1 MAPASAPSGLPV
13 IATQWRPCRAGFC
26 VRCDARIVGRT
37 RRASH
42 RQRRT
47 AIDAP
52 RRDPSGSYLTP
63 MRVAIVPHTRWGRIR
78 MIAIAGMLPLLFLII
93 WLFTVRM
100 PGPAFAGPLLPL
112 TPNQELIRTSL
123 ERHIRALAHDI
134 GVRSDETYSN
144 VLRASAYI
152 ERRLEDLGY
161 TVVSQEFSAGNRSY
175 RNIEATLPGVPG
187 HAHEVVVLGA
197 HYDTAEDAPGADD
210 NASGVAGVLELA
222 RIFAHE
228 RLARTVRFVF
238 FPNEEPP
245 SFPTADMGSRHYATA
260 ARARND
266 QIVAMLSIESIGY
279 YDTEKGS
286 QRYPFPLNLA
296 YPDVGDFI
304 GFVSNLRSRALLH
317 DAIAAFRAHA
327 TLPTQGAAAPS
338 WVPGVWWSDHW
349 SFWREG
355 YSAIM
360 ISDTAPYRN
369 PFYHT
374 PQDTPDKLDYDR
386 MARVVHG
393 LAHVVRAVAN

>member
-1 MAPASAPSGLPV
+1 MRRGL
-13 IATQWRPCRAGFC
+13 
-26 VRCDARIVGRT
+26 
-37 RRASH
+37 
-42 RQRRT
+42 
-47 AIDAP
+47 
-52 RRDPSGSYLTP
+52 
-63 MRVAIVPHTRWGRIR
+63 IR
-78 MIAIAGMLPLLFLII
+78 MIALAGIVPLLFLII

-100 PGPAFAGPLLPL
+100 PGPPFSGPLPPL
-112 TPNQELIRTSL
+112 TPNQEQLRTAL
-123 ERHIRALAHDI
+123 AGHVRALAHDI
-134 GVRSDETYSN
+134 GVRSDETYAN
-144 VLRASAYI
+144 VQRTAAYLERTLRGPS
-152 ERRLEDLGY
+152 RP
-161 TVVSQEFSAGNRSY
+161 Q
-175 RNIEATLPGVPG
+175 
-187 HAHEVVVLGA
+187 EVVILGA
-197 HYDTAEDAPGADD
+197 HYDTAEQAPGADD

-222 RIFAHE
+222 RVFAQE
-228 RLARTVRFVF
+228 RQSRTVRFVF

-260 ARARND
+260 ARQRND

-279 YDTEKGS
+279 YDTGKGS

-304 GFVSNLRSRALLH
+304 GFVSNLRSRSLLH
-317 DAIAAFRAHA
+317 RAIAAFRAHA

-355 YSAIM
+355 YPAIM
-360 ISDTAPYRN
+360 ITDTAPYRN

-393 LAHVVRAVAN
+393 LTHVVRAIANPASSGR

>member
-1 MAPASAPSGLPV
+1 MRIGL
-13 IATQWRPCRAGFC
+13 I
-26 VRCDARIVGRT
+26 
-37 RRASH
+37 
-42 RQRRT
+42 
-47 AIDAP
+47 P
-52 RRDPSGSYLTP
+52 R
-63 MRVAIVPHTRWGRIR
+63 TRWGLIR
-78 MIAIAGMLPLLFLII
+78 MIALAGILPPLSLIH
-93 WLFTVRM
+93 WLFAVRM
-100 PGPAFAGPLLPL
+100 PGPALSGPLPPL
-112 TPNQELIRTSL
+112 TPNQMLIRAGL
-123 ERHIRALAHDI
+123 ERQVRVLAHDI
-134 GVRSDETYSN
+134 GVRSDATYSN
-144 VLRASAYI
+144 VLRTSAYI
-152 ERRLEDLGY
+152 ERRLQDLGY
-161 TVVSQEFSAGNRSY
+161 TVDTQEFFALGRSY
-175 RNIEATLPGVPG
+175 RNIEATLPGAPG

-197 HYDTAEDAPGADD
+197 HYDTAEEAPGADD

-222 RIFAHE
+222 RVFAHE

-238 FPNEEPP
+238 FSNEEPP

-286 QRYPFPLNLA
+286 QRYPFPLNYA

-304 GFVSNLRSRALLH
+304 GFVSNLKSRALLH
-317 DAIAAFRAHA
+317 RAIAAFRAHA
-327 TLPTQGAAAPS
+327 TLPTQGAAAPA

-355 YSAIM
+355 YRAIM
-360 ISDTAPYRN
+360 ITDTAPYRN

-393 LAHVVRAVAN
+393 LSYVVRALAN

>member
-1 MAPASAPSGLPV
+1 M
-13 IATQWRPCRAGFC
+13 
-26 VRCDARIVGRT
+26 
-37 RRASH
+37 RR
-42 RQRRT
+42 
-47 AIDAP
+47 
-52 RRDPSGSYLTP
+52 
-63 MRVAIVPHTRWGRIR
+63 GRIR
-78 MIAIAGMLPLLFLII
+78 MIAIAAILPLLFLII

-100 PGPAFAGPLLPL
+100 PGPAFAGPLPPL
-112 TPNQELIRTSL
+112 TPNQARIRSELQ
-123 ERHIRALAHDI
+123 RHVTALAHDI
-134 GVRSDETYSN
+134 
-144 VLRASAYI
+144 
-152 ERRLEDLGY
+152 
-161 TVVSQEFSAGNRSY
+161 
-175 RNIEATLPGVPG
+175 
-187 HAHEVVVLGA
+187 VVLGA

-210 NASGVAGVLELA
+210 NASGVAGVLVLA
-222 RIFAHE
+222 RVFAHE
-228 RLARTVRFVF
+228 RQARTVRFVF

-304 GFVSNLRSRALLH
+304 GFVSNLKSRSLLH
-317 DAIAAFRAHA
+317 RAIAAFRAHA

-355 YSAIM
+355 YPAIM
-360 ISDTAPYRN
+360 ITDTAPYRN

-393 LAHVVRAVAN
+393 LTHVVRAIAN

>member
-1 MAPASAPSGLPV
+1 MP
-13 IATQWRPCRAGFC
+13 
-26 VRCDARIVGRT
+26 
-37 RRASH
+37 
-42 RQRRT
+42 
-47 AIDAP
+47 
-52 RRDPSGSYLTP
+52 
-63 MRVAIVPHTRWGRIR
+63 VAIVPRTRWGRIR
-78 MIAIAGMLPLLFLII
+78 MIAIISFLPLLFLVI
-93 WLFTVRM
+93 WLFTIRM
-100 PGPAFAGPLLPL
+100 PGPAFTGPLSPL
-112 TPNQELIRTSL
+112 TPNQLEIRAELQ
-123 ERHIRALAHDI
+123 RHVKALAHDI
-134 GVRSDETYSN
+134 GVRSDRTYSN

-152 ERRLEDLGY
+152 ERRLQDLGY
-161 TVVSQEFSAGNRSY
+161 DVVSQEFAAGSRSY
-175 RNIEATLPGVPG
+175 RNIEATLAGVPG

-197 HYDTAEDAPGADD
+197 HYDTAENAPGADD

-222 RIFAHE
+222 RVFAKE
-228 RLARTVRFVF
+228 RQARTVRFVF

-304 GFVSNLRSRALLH
+304 GFVSNLRSRSLLH
-317 DAIAAFRAHA
+317 RALAAFRAHA
-327 TLPTQGAAAPS
+327 TLPTQGAAAPA

-355 YSAIM
+355 YPAIM
-360 ISDTAPYRN
+360 ITDTAPYRY

-374 PQDTPDKLDYDR
+374 PHDTPDKLDYDR

-393 LAHVVRAVAN
+393 LTHVVRALAN

>member
-1 MAPASAPSGLPV
+1 
-13 IATQWRPCRAGFC
+13 
-26 VRCDARIVGRT
+26 
-37 RRASH
+37 
-42 RQRRT
+42 
-47 AIDAP
+47 
-52 RRDPSGSYLTP
+52 
-63 MRVAIVPHTRWGRIR
+63 
-78 MIAIAGMLPLLFLII
+78 MIAIASILPLLFVAI
-93 WLFTVRM
+93 WLFIVKM
-100 PGPAFAGPLLPL
+100 PGPAFSGPLPPL
-112 TPNQELIRTSL
+112 TPNQELIRAGL
-123 ERHIRALAHDI
+123 EHHVRVLAQDI
-134 GVRSDETYSN
+134 GVRSDQTYSN

-161 TVVSQEFSAGNRSY
+161 TVASEDFAAGNRSY
-175 RNIEATLPGVPG
+175 RNIEATLPGTPG
-187 HAHEVVVLGA
+187 YAHEIVVLGA

-222 RIFAHE
+222 RIFAGE
-228 RLARTVRFVF
+228 RQARTVRFVF

-260 ARARND
+260 ARERND

-279 YDTEKGS
+279 YDTGTGS

-296 YPDVGDFI
+296 YPNVGDFI

-317 DAIAAFRAHA
+317 RAIAAFRAYA

-355 YSAIM
+355 YPAIM
-360 ISDTAPYRN
+360 ITDTAPYRY

-386 MARVVHG
+386 FALVVSG
-393 LAHVVRAVAN
+393 MEKVIEDLDKL